1 VPQIAETKLTDPAQT
16 TFNAAPQPTV
26 RDGAGLITNVN
37 TPERQLL
44 AARNAATDAYN
55 IVLTIAGTGRAGALE
70 SSIGY
75 QRACDLMSV
84 QASIRVAK

>member
-1 VPQIAETKLTDPAQT
+1 MPQIAETKLTDPAQT

-55 IVLTIAGTGRAGALE
+55 IVLTIAASLALAAPARLSPQLDISARAI
-70 SSIGY
+70 S
-75 QRACDLMSV
+75 
-84 QASIRVAK
+84 